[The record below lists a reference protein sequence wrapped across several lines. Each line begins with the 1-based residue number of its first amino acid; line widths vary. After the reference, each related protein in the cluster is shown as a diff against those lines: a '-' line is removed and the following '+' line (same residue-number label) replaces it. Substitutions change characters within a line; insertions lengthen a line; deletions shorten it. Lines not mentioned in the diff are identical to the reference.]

1 MRLLVSGKHRP
12 MYDAY
17 NVGHLLC
24 PRSRNVVWSREWAA
38 DNAAFSRFDAAAYR
52 SMLATIA
59 GRPGCLFVTVPDV
72 VGDAFAT
79 RELWRAWFPVVRAHG
94 LPAAFVLQD
103 GLDDVGVPWLEC
115 AAVFIG
121 GSTEFK
127 LGPVARMAVQE
138 AHRLGKW
145 VHMGRVNTM
154 RRLRYAQHIGCDS
167 VDGSGFARFPDAM
180 LPKFTRVDAQTAL
193 PLGVVL

>member
-1 MRLLVSGKHRP
+1 
-12 MYDAY
+12 MYNLFD
-17 NVGHLLC
+17 VGHLVC
-24 PRSRNVVWSREWAA
+24 PRSRNVVWSQEWAA

-59 GRPGCLFVTVPDV
+59 GQPGCLFVTVPDV

-79 RELWRAWFPVVRAHG
+79 RDLWREWFPVVRAHG

-103 GLDDVGVPWLEC
+103 GLEDVGVPWLEC

-121 GSTEFK
+121 GSTAFK

-138 AHRLGKW
+138 AQRLGKW

-167 VDGSGFARFPDAM
+167 IDGSGFARFPDAM
-180 LPKFTRVDAQTAL
+180 LPKFTRVSLQPAL
-193 PLGVVL
+193 FTQDGAK